1 MRTIRF
7 YLLIIMSL
15 MSTALTVAQD
25 VIVNITP
32 VQRVLPPQLLL
43 YVSDPGKYFNITLT
57 NTTSQ
62 QQNVYLALSIQQTMP
77 STSVS
82 INIPSTFPP
91 SSPFVIPANGTK
103 TLTTMEMKTMF
114 NHIPSNQ
121 IQTSP
126 GLFDDYTNG
135 SFGLLPEGDY
145 EAHITAYRWAQPKLD
160 PPVVVSNPMGG
171 KAYFTVCYK
180 AQAPQFLMPV
190 MQGALAGSNDVADL
204 DELNAL
210 FSWTPV
216 TITCAPTATQYRYAL
231 KVVEVLE
238 NQSPS
243 EAIEKNP
250 VVYRTDNLV
259 VPQCIIPVN
268 IIENQFYLNRTYAA
282 QVTASSS
289 SSNPLNYVM
298 IENSGKSPYRLFR
311 LKTSDMNDD
320 KNADDAG
327 DDDADSGNVDDGN
340 GDDGKDDD
348 GGDEPDYHGEFSDD
362 DIDLYGE
369 VDSTKL
375 YTFKFPDIQTPV
387 FARGDE
393 ARKMIEGQD
402 LDVSWVRSSYKG
414 GEGLRPDTVK
424 VEYDVELYRGDA
436 PGDIEAA
443 LATEPIFWQHVT
455 ADTLTIPWDDIK
467 ELVKTGTYMVM
478 RVNPVADTAV
488 VAFAGDT
495 THIRDF
501 AVVESLSK
509 KYFQCSSMIDITN
522 TKLTSK
528 AAEDYK
534 GQTISIG
541 QYQLTI
547 DEIKEGTVSGT
558 FSGKGHVLWKPFG
571 YEIGVCVK
579 FSNLKINTDD
589 MVIDGIAESYSN
601 DEVGSDLVT
610 VDKLFS
616 DWGIDHLMSDTGI
629 PFVDG
634 ISGAAHEKAKD
645 LAKQIDLS
653 KYYKYV
659 KTGRSA
665 YGALTKG
672 KVDDLYM
679 PLSIP
684 DDINDSPIDI
694 QIVSMKFA
702 ATYATMDILGEFMLP
717 NTSYSKND
725 ILVLGAPRICISPDR
740 LLPESGT
747 VALLSD
753 FTVKDPKSSYE
764 MTFKAPKNVIE
775 PVDGCYVSWHA
786 DKFEQLGLDLD
797 MKVPGLVRDR
807 NGVATNEQPVFN
819 VKSTISD
826 WDDWTAAVNVDPFQ
840 VSALPGWTFTASD
853 IIYDHSLYQNS
864 ANMGKFPNGY
874 NKTKAGITA
883 VVTDSEGKTYNV
895 GDNSWQGLYIGTIG
909 LEFPKS
915 LEIGTTGSKRLNIE
929 GQNMFFDKSGAT
941 LDLSANNIVSAK
953 TGKIGGWEFSLDKVT
968 VSFIQNNFTN
978 CKFSGQFAVPLFK
991 GKIAYDCQIMKLTSN
1006 TANAGQYAYVF
1017 KTKQV
1022 EGLSLDF
1029 LLGQLTANKDQ
1040 TYFLLESVPTTGGG
1054 MDTSCELMIGGDITI
1069 GGSDYIKSRNLTNK
1083 PNMMFDLPGVHFC
1096 GMRLSNKPGNWG
1108 SKYEKTMQT
1117 KAKNATLAG
1126 KELYKGED
1134 LKFGENCYLNMG
1146 RWSLSSDQ
1154 KKLGGFDL
1162 TVSDWKFSMNG
1173 TNELQLYIQGKV
1185 SLVSGINISAKCG
1198 LNIFATVSNKANLKN
1213 LSLAYKET
1221 TFNDLTIDLTFA
1233 DMGLYGTLKCS
1244 DKANTEGYEGSLKFT
1259 MPGDLFSVEA
1269 NGGYFKTET
1278 NNDKYTYGWFYI
1290 TAGSKSGIQ
1299 IPPVAINGITGGFY
1313 YNCSRDGDSAIPQK
1327 GLIGVIAGIKLST
1340 SAGED
1345 AINADV
1351 KATVVYDKEHNRLST
1366 FVFNGKVEALS
1377 GLLSADANLVYE
1389 HNDNDNYLQLD
1400 VTVDGK
1406 ADTDDIAKKIT
1417 GANNSFEGL
1426 KSQLDSSYK
1435 GLKKLVP
1442 KGSFKEMEDIEGKPE
1457 EQKKQKNGEELG
1469 VSMGT
1474 EINFEVKLTWKRN
1487 GKKCNPMKWYVC
1499 LGQPDKDKR
1508 CKYTWLKFK
1517 SKIVSVDIGA
1527 DGYICVGNE
1536 LPGNGSLPEIPAKIA
1551 NYLNGSNS
1559 GKGIESASLAEA
1571 NTARNNSLAEFNKQ
1585 AQNNG
1590 GGVMFGGQVWG
1601 YMDVDLGLFY
1611 LYAGATAGFD
1621 ISLLKYDGGKGCI
1634 NLPSTGYK
1642 GWYGYG
1648 QLYAYLYADFGFH
1661 IDLGFWKD
1669 DITMLDAGIGG
1680 LFKMQGPK
1688 PTHFEGKARAK
1699 LKLLGGLF
1707 KFDRRFT
1714 FDCGQSCDMFLGNAL
1729 DEFKL
1734 FGDLSC
1740 GYDNKEQGW
1749 NEQNAINPRF
1759 QQHPYFTTELPLDQP
1774 VRVLDETEKAR
1785 LMDMYGYDQSNA
1797 DKLNMEA
1804 SRTFIFRSNVG
1815 SIVKL
1820 NEYKSKTGI
1829 QAQRPSPRYFQI
1841 RGNNHSENYIDIMQL
1856 NPNCYYELTVSGY
1869 AKEIQYGQE
1878 VDPLNYDEQ
1887 TKKYVN
1893 KAWSQSKT
1901 YYFCTGP
1908 KTALTDCPV
1917 NFQELI
1923 AIAYPS
1929 DYNKVVSSNTIEAHE
1944 YDIRHPNL
1952 AFYSDVSNDILKEKN
1967 SKLEWV
1973 LRDSNGKEVD
1983 RQKAVWEV
1991 TNNRCNL
1998 IAEEPLKK
2006 TVAGTTYRLALE
2018 YTVPYFSYGMLK
2030 YTTKLRQLVD
2040 LKVKALDDTDWKR
2053 GTGNHRNAEY
2063 ERPFVGSRISYIGYK
2078 YDLPSSPVSDYDIS
2092 YRNSK
2097 INGKDYMV
2105 ADPYWFISYLSNY
2118 AFFGGWRF
2126 TASRIDDNVTTSQ
2139 SLIYADKGGVYEGSL
2154 GTGSD
2159 TYNTYNGVMDVRKL
2173 SVYSRDQYSKFTEYP
2188 LPDLDDPAYNYTLR
2202 GLSRVPV
2209 YTPGEGNPYRV
2220 KGYIEDLYSPAL
2232 ACQSLTGYDM
2242 GTANLYWTVSNI
2254 YINTINKYNDTVTKK
2269 LNAIAK
2275 WYDNYR
2281 GGYVK
2286 GEYGSSSL
2294 KIPYYQFPILLGS
2307 CFNNSGA
2314 KSKVTAWGALEGY
2327 HSADQ
2332 GNDHSRGHDNHSKYI
2347 FSTFMGKKIGNKTLF
2362 GAKESSLS
2370 DMVKFIISRDYITEA
2385 RFEIYRCNTYNFMN
2399 CTYEPIRLYADDF
2412 NDDSHNDNHSDVYE
2426 SFWITEPLKYFDN
2439 YGK

>member
-204 DELNAL
+204 DVLNAL

-259 VPQCIIPVN
+259 VPQCIIPIN

-327 DDDADSGNVDDGN
+327 DDADSGNVDDGNGNGN

-348 GGDEPDYHGEFSDD
+348 GGDKPDFHGEFSDE

-547 DEIKEGTVSGT
+547 DEIKEGTISGT

-601 DEVGSDLVT
+601 DEVGSDIVT

-807 NGVATNEQPVFN
+807 NGVASNEQPVFN

-883 VVTDSEGKTYNV
+883 GVTDSEGKTYNV

-915 LEIGTTGSKRLNIE
+915 LEIGTTGSKRLNLK

-1029 LLGQLTANKDQ
+1029 LLGQLTANNDQ

-1108 SKYEKTMQT
+1108 SKYEKAMQA

-1173 TNELQLYIQGKV
+1173 TNELQLYIQGNV

-1313 YNCSRDGDSAIPQK
+1313 YNCRRNGDSAIPQK

-1442 KGSFKEMEDIEGKPE
+1442 QGSFTEMEDIEGKPE
-1457 EQKKQKNGEELG
+1457 EQKKQKKGEKLG

-1474 EINFEVKLTWKRN
+1474 EVNFEVKLTWKRN
-1487 GKKCNPMKWYVC
+1487 GTKCNPMKWYVC
-1499 LGQPDKDKR
+1499 LGQPDLNKR
-1508 CKYTWLKFK
+1508 CEYTWLKFK

-1527 DGYICVGNE
+1527 NGYICVGNE
-1536 LPGNGSLPEIPAKIA
+1536 LPGNGSLPAIPTKIS
-1551 NYLNGSNS
+1551 NFLNGS
-1559 GKGIESASLAEA
+1559 KGENGLESATLSQA
-1571 NTARNNSLAEFNKQ
+1571 NTARNTALNEFKNAGK
-1585 AQNNG
+1585 NNG
-1590 GGVMFGGQVWG
+1590 GGVMFGGQLWG
-1601 YMDVDLGLFY
+1601 YFDVDLGVFFLN
-1611 LYAGATAGFD
+1611 AGATAGFD
-1621 ISLLKYDGGKGCI
+1621 ISLLKVNEDNGCMNIKGK
-1634 NLPSTGYK
+1634 TGYK

-1648 QLYAYLYADFGFH
+1648 QLYAYLYAKFGIN
-1661 IDLGFWKD
+1661 IDLGFWETNFKV
-1669 DITMLDAGIGG
+1669 LDAGVGG
-1680 LFKMQGPK
+1680 VFQMQAPN
-1688 PTHFEGKARAK
+1688 PTNFSGKARVK
-1699 LKLLGGLF
+1699 LKLLNGLVNVNRSYSF
-1707 KFDRRFT
+1707 S
-1714 FDCGQSCDMFLGNAL
+1714 CGQHCDMYLGDAL
-1729 DEFKL
+1729 DDFEL
-1734 FGDLSC
+1734 FEDLSC
-1740 GYDNKEQGW
+1740 GYDNMDEGW
-1749 NEQNAINPRF
+1749 DKKNAINPKF
-1759 QQHPYFTTELPLDQP
+1759 SSLPYFKTAAALNEPF
-1774 VRVLDETEKAR
+1774 RVLDETAKA
-1785 LMDMYGYDQSNA
+1785 
-1797 DKLNMEA
+1797 KLAQNFKGSDTSVLDMEA
-1804 SRTFIFRSNVG
+1804 SRTFVFQSNVEAYV
-1815 SIVKL
+1815 SLFEYNYLADAKFNKNFTVKKFYIK
-1820 NEYKSKTGI
+1820 NQDGFI
-1829 QAQRPSPRYFQI
+1829 
-1841 RGNNHSENYIDIMQL
+1841 NYLDIKEL
-1856 NPNCYYELTVSGY
+1856 NPNKYYKMVVTGY
-1869 AKEIQYGQE
+1869 AKEIKKGDYI
-1878 VDPLNYDEQ
+1878 DPEHYDE
-1887 TKKYVN
+1887 TKKKYVS
-1893 KAWSQSKT
+1893 KPWSQTQS
-1901 YYFCTGP
+1901 YYFRTGEMP
-1908 KTALTDCPV
+1908 KLSDIPEDFTSLV
-1917 NFQELI
+1917 
-1923 AIAYPS
+1923 AIAYPA
-1929 DYNKVVSSNTIEAHE
+1929 NCSSANRLKSTKAITAHLDDVE
-1944 YDIRHPNL
+1944 KPNL
-1952 AFYSDVSNDILKEKN
+1952 AFYQDVSQTILQ
-1967 SKLEWV
+1967 
-1973 LRDSNGKEVD
+1973 NGKLQWLLYDNTTNLIVSMSS
-1983 RQKAVWEV
+1983 AVWNTESGHS
-1991 TNNRCNL
+1991 CNL
-1998 IAEEPLKK
+1998 IAATPLAAE
-2006 TVAGTTYRLALE
+2006 AGKTYRLVLRYISTHPLSE
-2018 YTVPYFSYGMLK
+2018 GRNNVRDRYTHRDRV
-2030 YTTKLRQLVD
+2030 TTNENILVD
-2040 LKVKALDDTDWKR
+2040 LIVKPQYTNW
-2053 GTGNHRNAEY
+2053 TGNDGIHSTPLDY
-2063 ERPFVGSRISYIGYK
+2063 ERPFIGARINSVKYK
-2078 YDLPSSPVSDYDIS
+2078 YDPPVRRTDHDIMSGAHVHMDGYDH
-2092 YRNSK
+2092 R
-2097 INGKDYMV
+2097 V
-2105 ADPYWFISYLSNY
+2105 ADPYWYISYMSNY
-2118 AFFGGWRF
+2118 GFIGGWKF
-2126 TASRIDDNVTTSQ
+2126 TADKLDVNITTSQ
-2139 SLIYADKGGVYEGSL
+2139 SLIYTDKGGKYEGKL
-2154 GTGSD
+2154 GTGES
-2159 TYNTYNGVMDVRKL
+2159 YNIVDNLQRIRDL
-2173 SVYSRDQYSKFTEYP
+2173 SVYTTYHNSTEYP
-2188 LPDLDDPAYNYTLR
+2188 LPKLSDSKYSFTIP
-2202 GLSRVPV
+2202 GLSRVPEFKPSS
-2209 YTPGEGNPYRV
+2209 YNSERV
-2220 KGYIEDLYSPAL
+2220 IGYIKDMYSPAV
-2232 ACQSLTGYDM
+2232 ACTSLDYAIWHVFDLLDRDISF
-2242 GTANLYWTVSNI
+2242 ANVGKDWEEDLKDLQT
-2254 YINTINKYNDTVTKK
+2254 
-2269 LNAIAK
+2269 
-2275 WYDNYR
+2275 WYDNNR
-2281 GGYVK
+2281 GGYQTVIYNSTK
-2286 GEYGSSSL
+2286 L
-2294 KIPYYQFPILLGS
+2294 QVPNYQFPIVYGS
-2307 CFNNSGA
+2307 CLNNAG
-2314 KSKVTAWGALEGY
+2314 KLKKVTAWGTLEGY
-2327 HSADQ
+2327 AAIDK
-2332 GNDHSRGHDNHSKYI
+2332 NYDYSRGHAKYANQIHDMMYGSENYRRTSGSVFVKNKGRERKRFVNH
-2347 FSTFMGKKIGNKTLF
+2347 T
-2362 GAKESSLS
+2362 
-2370 DMVKFIISRDYITEA
+2370 DYIESA
-2385 RFEIYRCNTYNFMN
+2385 DFSVYRCNTYNYKEAAYWVEQIYYN
-2399 CTYEPIRLYADDF
+2399 QT
-2412 NDDSHNDNHSDVYE
+2412 NSDSHDFTLKKPLQYVY
-2426 SFWITEPLKYFDN
+2426 TY
-2439 YGK
+2439 